1 MRSSESLGN
10 WGCALVGS
18 KQRLFLCHTD
28 AFFDLIGRWRYCWSN
43 IRKISGII
51 AEDLSDSGPR
61 RSFCGPDGAEI
72 SLSFKDTL
80 FIIFFER
87 LNDFYW
93 KQTLWSRQAKRRK
106 QLEKQLVVITSKYA
120 TRVVVCCENVIRRD
134 SGFSL
139 CCLRKR
145 VAHDAQGFA
154 ETGPFDAVLPFIQRP
169 AGRLWDCTMSVFLSL
184 TIHQQHARPLTKPSV
199 HFTCM
204 HETPRN
210 EYKCSAMY
218 GSYLCVIL

>member
-10 WGCALVGS
+10 WGCASVGS
-18 KQRLFLCHTD
+18 KQRLFLWHND
-28 AFFDLIGRWRYCWSN
+28 AFFDLIGRWRCCWSN

-93 KQTLWSRQAKRRK
+93 KHKLWPRQAKTRK
-106 QLEKQLVVITSKYA
+106 QLEKQLPVITSKYA

-134 SGFSL
+134 SRSAASEKESL
-139 CCLRKR
+139 MMPRALRRLVHLMLFCPLSKGLQVGYGTAQCQSFCL
-145 VAHDAQGFA
+145 
-154 ETGPFDAVLPFIQRP
+154 
-169 AGRLWDCTMSVFLSL
+169 
-184 TIHQQHARPLTKPSV
+184 
-199 HFTCM
+199 
-204 HETPRN
+204 
-210 EYKCSAMY
+210 
-218 GSYLCVIL
+218 